1 MGLLGARLGPLEA
14 IQLHRDDDFVAGELS
29 FGAGYVH
36 RYIAD
41 KRDTGTPNEVRTS
54 RIDVTPAP
62 STRCERRAVGL
73 GKTRQGRR

>member
-41 KRDTGTPNEVRTS
+41 KRDTGTPNE
-54 RIDVTPAP
+54 D
-62 STRCERRAVGL
+62 
-73 GKTRQGRR
+73 